1 VPLGPLSGFTIAITA
16 DRRADEQASLVARRG
31 GEVVHAPVIRTLPLG
46 EEGGTRRAT
55 EELVARPAD
64 VVVVSTALG
73 MRGWT
78 SAAAGL
84 GLEADLLSALE
95 GAEVVARGHKAVGAV
110 VAAGLGA
117 VVPLPE
123 PTYAAIVAAF
133 ADRPAT
139 HPDGRPVRVAVQLDG
154 QDSGGLAERLAAMGF
169 DVVPV
174 PVYRWDLPDD
184 QVPAERLVAAVA
196 EARVDAVTF
205 TSAHAVGNFGAIA
218 ERLGLL
224 DAVRE
229 ACGPDRVA
237 VVAVGP
243 VTAARAEAL
252 GLRDPYE
259 PAAPRLGAMVQ
270 ALAAAFAG
278 RSLALDLRRHAVRL
292 QGRLVLVGDGEPVS
306 LTDRERSV
314 LEVLSERQG
323 AVVSKGALLQR
334 VWSGDGDEHVVEV
347 TVARLRRRL
356 GPAGDSIETVVRRGY
371 RLAAG

>member
-73 MRGWT
+73 LRSWL

-84 GLEADLLSALE
+84 GLEGDLLAALA

-110 VAAGLGA
+110 VAAGFTAG
-117 VVPLPE
+117 VPLPE
-123 PTYAAIVAAF
+123 PTYDAIASAF
-133 ADRPAT
+133 AVRPAL

-154 QDSGGLAERLAAMGF
+154 QDSGGLADRLGALGF
-169 DVVPV
+169 EVVPV

-184 QVPAERLVAAVA
+184 QGPAERLVAAVA
-196 EARVDAVTF
+196 DARVDAVTF
-205 TSAHAVGNFGAIA
+205 TSAHAVGNFGLVA
-218 ERLGLL
+218 ERLDLL
-224 DAVRE
+224 DAVRD
-229 ACGPDRVA
+229 ACRPDGVTI
-237 VVAVGP
+237 VGVGP
-243 VTAARAEAL
+243 VTAARARAL
-252 GLRDPYE
+252 GLADPRE
-259 PAAPRLGAMVQ
+259 PASPRLGAMVQ
-270 ALAAAFAG
+270 TLAAAFSH

-292 QGRLVLVGDGEPVS
+292 QGRLVLVGDAEPVA

-371 RLAAG
+371 RLAAS

>member
-46 EEGGTRRAT
+46 EEGGTRSAT

-64 VVVVSTALG
+64 VLVVSTALG
-73 MRGWT
+73 LRSWL

-84 GLEADLLSALE
+84 GLETDLLAALAGTE
-95 GAEVVARGHKAVGAV
+95 IVARGHKAVGAV
-110 VAAGLGA
+110 VAAGFSAG
-117 VVPLPE
+117 VPLPE
-123 PTYAAIVAAF
+123 ATYEAIVATF
-133 ADRPAT
+133 AGRPAT
-139 HPDGRPVRVAVQLDG
+139 HADGRPVRVAVQLDG
-154 QDSGGLAERLAAMGF
+154 HDSGGLAARLGAMGF

-184 QVPAERLVAAVA
+184 QGPAERLVAAVA
-196 EARVDAVTF
+196 DARVDAVTF
-205 TSAHAVGNFGAIA
+205 TSAHAVGNFGLVA

-224 DAVRE
+224 DEVRA

-237 VVAVGP
+237 VIAVGP
-243 VTAARAEAL
+243 VTAGRARAL
-252 GLRDPYE
+252 GLADPCE
-259 PAAPRLGAMVQ
+259 PASPRLGAMVQ
-270 ALAAAFAG
+270 ALAAAFTP

-292 QGRLVLVGDGEPVS
+292 QGRLVLVGDAEPVA

-371 RLAAG
+371 RLAAS

>member
-1 VPLGPLSGFTIAITA
+1 MPLGPLSGFTIAITA

-46 EEGGTRRAT
+46 EEGGTRAAT
-55 EELVARPAD
+55 EELIARPPD

-73 MRGWT
+73 MRSWV

-84 GLEADLLSALE
+84 GLEAELLAALA
-95 GAEVVARGHKAVGAV
+95 GAEIVARGHKAVGAV
-110 VAAGLGA
+110 VAAGFSIGI
-117 VVPLPE
+117 PLPE
-123 PTYAAIVAAF
+123 ATYAAIAAAF
-133 ADRPAT
+133 ADRSST

-154 QDSGGLAERLAAMGF
+154 QDSGGLAVLLGALGF
-169 DVVPV
+169 DVVAV

-184 QVPAERLVAAVA
+184 QGPAERLVGAVVDG
-196 EARVDAVTF
+196 RVDAVTF
-205 TSAHAVGNFGAIA
+205 TSAHAVGNFGLVA

-224 DAVRE
+224 EAVRA

-237 VVAVGP
+237 VIAVGP
-243 VTAARAEAL
+243 VTAGRARAL
-252 GLRDPYE
+252 GLVDPCE
-259 PAAPRLGAMVQ
+259 PESPRLGAMVQ
-270 ALAAAFAG
+270 ALAAAFG
-278 RSLALDLRRHAVRL
+278 PRSLALDLRRHAVRL
-292 QGRLVLVGDGEPVS
+292 QGRLVLVGDAEPVA

-371 RLAAG
+371 RLASS